1 MVWEG
6 LWSGLGVEVIGL
18 QPRLCGDRLAQLLR
32 VVAPL
37 GVGGGAGSLLGLA
50 GALWGRQV
58 VWEVVMEV
66 GEEECDQTG
75 GKMLMLE
82 ETKGRM

>member
-1 MVWEG
+1 M
-6 LWSGLGVEVIGL
+6 EVNGL
-18 QPRLCGDRLAQLLR
+18 QPRLCEDRLAQLLR

-37 GVGGGAGSLLGLA
+37 GAGGGVGSLLGLE

-66 GEEECDQTG
+66 GEEEGDQTG
-75 GKMLMLE
+75 GKMLMME